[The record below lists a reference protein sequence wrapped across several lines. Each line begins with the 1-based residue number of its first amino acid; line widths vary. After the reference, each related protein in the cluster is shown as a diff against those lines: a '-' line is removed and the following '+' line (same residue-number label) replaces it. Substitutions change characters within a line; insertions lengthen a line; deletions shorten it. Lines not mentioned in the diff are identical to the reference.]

1 MFSRCGPLK
10 VNRAGLSVTLIV
22 AIAARRLFVAPVGAP
37 ERKSRGAQRGMH
49 SGLSD
54 IFRTTGGSFSLAG
67 SWSFDETTGRGVDP
81 GQPTPIAPVR
91 G

>member
-49 SGLSD
+49 SEHL
-54 IFRTTGGSFSLAG
+54 IFSERREGVSVWLV
-67 SWSFDETTGRGVDP
+67 RGVSMKP
-81 GQPTPIAPVR
+81 PAAG
-91 G
+91 

>member
-37 ERKSRGAQRGMH
+37 ERKSGGAQRGMH
-49 SGLSD
+49 NGHL
-54 IFRTTGGSFSLAG
+54 IFSERREGVSVWLV
-67 SWSFDETTGRGVDP
+67 RGVSMKP
-81 GQPTPIAPVR
+81 PAAG
-91 G
+91 